1 VAKPDRPPGQRSLF
15 DFGVKRVE
23 KRPPPEVDRAE
34 VEREME
40 ALREARKQREAAAAA
55 AKLAAKRPLG
65 RPKGSG
71 KKQGPAVPAAA
82 EASPQQLAGEA
93 GEARTPGSD
102 IALDISGEAS
112 PSAPQP
118 TPVSRRVWT
127 ADEKDFALKMLPI
140 CGDNLAS
147 TIAWLLANK
156 HSIYGPHQ
164 GQQPATSEH
173 LRYWRAAADKAE
185 LGIGHA
191 GKGRT
196 SILEPETLD
205 AVKEAG
211 R

>member
-1 VAKPDRPPGQRSLF
+1 MADRPDRPPGQRSLF
-15 DFGVKRVE
+15 DLCVKRVE

-118 TPVSRRVWT
+118 TLVSRR
-127 ADEKDFALKMLPI
+127 P
-140 CGDNLAS
+140 S
-147 TIAWLLANK
+147 
-156 HSIYGPHQ
+156 GPRK
-164 GQQPATSEH
+164 G
-173 LRYWRAAADKAE
+173 LRAQDAAD
-185 LGIGHA
+185 
-191 GKGRT
+191 
-196 SILEPETLD
+196 
-205 AVKEAG
+205 
-211 R
+211 